1 MQIYLSQTT
10 DFGNHFTLLRD
21 VLILLVLQTP
31 GSGADPGFFKVGGGG
46 GGGWYLG
53 VAESMGHAPKCC
65 NLRTGLNLKLLTRHT
80 SNTTN
85 EKLL

>member
-21 VLILLVLQTP
+21 VPILLVLQTVQ
-31 GSGADPGFFKVGGGG
+31 GQIQDFSRWGGGG

-53 VAESMGHAPKCC
+53 VAESMGHAPKMLQFE
-65 NLRTGLNLKLLTRHT
+65 NWTQFKTVNQTY
-80 SNTTN
+80 
-85 EKLL
+85 